1 MDIKKIEKLIE
12 LLDNSTVAEI
22 EITEGETSIRLSRSL
37 KSEGEASVMS
47 TMPTMML
54 PSMYPP
60 MAPSMPL
67 ANVGGN
73 QPAPALA
80 DTAPAPEG
88 SLDASLSGK
97 VIRSPMVGTFY
108 SSSSPT
114 SDPFVTL
121 GAEIKVGDVICI
133 VEAMKMF
140 NQIESDLAGKVVRI
154 LVENGDPVEYDQPLI
169 VLE

>member
-22 EITEGETSIRLSRSL
+22 EITEGETSVRLSRNL
-37 KSEGEASVMS
+37 KSEEEVPMMS
-47 TMPTMML
+47 TMPSMMF
-54 PSMYPP
+54 PPMYPP

-67 ANVGGN
+67 SNVDGN
-73 QPAPALA
+73 QPLSPQ
-80 DTAPAPEG
+80 TEVPSEPSPETP
-88 SLDASLSGK
+88 LSGK

-114 SDPFVTL
+114 SDPFITL
-121 GAEIKVGDVICI
+121 GSEVKVGDVICI

-140 NQIESDLAGKVVRI
+140 NQIESDLAGKVVKI

-169 VLE
+169 ILE